1 MRALTLAVSLV
12 LLGSA
17 GAGVAV
23 ANPPKCSDVGGTAG
37 AGSACVIQAN
47 DPAYTLNINFPT
59 DYPDQNAVFDYVK
72 QTRDGFINVAKTPD
86 SRGMPYELDTTT
98 TQYSSAEPPRGTQ
111 TVVFTTYQNI
121 GGAHPQTF
129 YKAFNWDRA
138 NRKPITFDTLFRAG
152 TLPLPV
158 IFPVVQAELTKQSG
172 LPDPVSPLAGLDPA
186 NYQNFAITD
195 DALIFFFGQGELLP
209 ESAGAVQVS
218 VPRGPIDAMIA

>member
-47 DPAYTLNINFPT
+47 DPAYMLNINFPT
-59 DYPDQNAVFDYVK
+59 DYPDENAVFDYVK